1 LKEYQVPTP
10 TTTWVDGVRAEVLP
24 LPDRALSF
32 GDGLFE
38 TLLLRQGDPLF
49 TELHMQRLQR
59 GLQVLAFPDCLR
71 AVRQHLIDA
80 ASEVR
85 DLGWCWAA
93 LRLTVSR
100 GPGPRGYA
108 PPATTKPRI
117 IITASELSN
126 DCQKMAPAATL
137 SLASVR
143 WPTQPALV
151 GLKHLNRL
159 EQVLAA
165 AECSTAG
172 TDEAVMLDQSGQ
184 LASVVAGNLFL
195 LHEGRLQTPALI
207 DCGIAGT
214 RRRLVMEQWAGALG
228 LPVRE
233 STLSLQ
239 DLESA
244 DEVFYCNSLQ
254 GLRPVASFGR
264 RHWGSHTV
272 CQALFEQFRGE
283 LP

>member
-1 LKEYQVPTP
+1 MPTP
-10 TTTWVDGVRAEVLP
+10 TTTWIDGVRAESLP

-38 TLLLRQGDPLF
+38 TLLLRQGAPLF
-49 TELHMQRLQR
+49 TDLHMQRLQR
-59 GLQVLAFPDCLR
+59 GLQVLAFPDCLD
-71 AVRQHLIDA
+71 AVRRHLVHA
-80 ASEVR
+80 ASDVR
-85 DLGWCWAA
+85 DLGWCWTA

-100 GPGPRGYA
+100 GRGPRGYA
-108 PPATTKPRI
+108 PPVATKPRI
-117 IITASELSN
+117 IITVSELSN
-126 DCQKMAPAATL
+126 DCQKMAPAASL
-137 SLASVR
+137 SLATVR
-143 WPTQPALV
+143 WPTQPALA

-165 AECSTAG
+165 IECNTAG
-172 TDEAVMLDQSGQ
+172 TDEAVMLDQSGH
-184 LASVVAGNLFL
+184 LVSVVAGNLFL
-195 LHEGRLQTPALI
+195 LREGRLQTPALI

-214 RRRLVMEQWAGALG
+214 RRRLVMERWAGALD
-228 LPVRE
+228 LPVQE

-264 RHWGSHTV
+264 CRWGSHTV
-272 CQALFEQFRGE
+272 CRALFEQFRGE